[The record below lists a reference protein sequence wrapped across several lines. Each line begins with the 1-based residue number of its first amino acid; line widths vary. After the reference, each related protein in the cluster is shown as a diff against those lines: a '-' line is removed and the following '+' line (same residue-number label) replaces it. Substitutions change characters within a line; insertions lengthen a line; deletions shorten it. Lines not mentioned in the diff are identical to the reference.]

1 MSKKLIL
8 FFWLLFVFIFSRSFA
23 QDYTNQIYVIPKV
36 ALILPKDS
44 SIQSFWFVNPQNYSA
59 NHKLEFC
66 VTNQAIVGY
75 MDKFLFFPKQ
85 NGFIAVDGGYS
96 GFVCLDEST
105 MLVYNKSTFGYLK
118 ISSIHNKLSKA
129 TIEPV
134 GSLESNSKLFVGL
147 NKTLYS
153 LSFDSKTRT
162 YKIYIFDKKRK
173 PPAFVAVYSQQEPI
187 SSVSGVGENIIIAS
201 QDKIYM
207 VKDGKRLLYYD
218 NQNKNYNQIIYSGYG
233 IFYTT
238 ADSVG
243 FIQNA
248 QAMEFVKAENP
259 KIFLKDN
266 VLFVM
271 FPTNMGIIG
280 LSNIDELRKYNFP
293 VKSLKWKD

>member
-1 MSKKLIL
+1 MLKKVIVL
-8 FFWLLFVFIFSRSFA
+8 FGVLFLLLSPSFA
-23 QDYTNQIYVIPKV
+23 SNDTDQIYVIPQV
-36 ALILPKDS
+36 ALILPKNS
-44 SIQSFWFVNPQNYSA
+44 SIQSFWLVNPQSYSA
-59 NHKLEFC
+59 KHKVEFC

-85 NGFIAVDGGYS
+85 NGFIAVDGGYN
-96 GFVCLDEST
+96 GFVCLDDST
-105 MLVYNKSTFGYLK
+105 VLFYNETVFGYLK
-118 ISSIHNKLSKA
+118 ILSMLNNIPKA
-129 TIEPV
+129 TIEPI
-134 GSLESNSKLFVGL
+134 GSLPSEPKLFLGL
-147 NKTLYS
+147 DKTLYC
-153 LSFDSKTRT
+153 LSFDNKTKT
-162 YKIYIFDKKRK
+162 YKVYIFNKKRK
-173 PPAFVAVYSQQEPI
+173 PHAFVAVYSQQEHI
-187 SSVSGVGENIIIAS
+187 SSISGVGENIVIAS

-207 VKDGKRLLYYD
+207 IKDGKRLLYYD
-218 NQNKNYNQIIYSGYG
+218 NQSKNFDHIVYTGYG

-248 QAMEFVKAENP
+248 QAMELVKAKNP

-280 LSNIDELRKYNFP
+280 LSNIDELKKFNFP